1 MNQPLV
7 SPLAKKRFIQW
18 FLAHWEFRGDTP
30 NRILLALL
38 KHDAILNQIK
48 IVEDGCF
55 LRPLLAV
62 SCLGTGMPPAVL
74 LTYEVTLTDPDA
86 ILEYLSTSKQD
97 GLYLT
102 FYFPNRNTCLPF
114 LDVLEELPLPLDSE
128 KVKSLQIELE
138 LQLLLAEAENEA
150 QRRKIMVQIDD
161 ALARREKKEFIR
173 LAKLLKSL

>member
-18 FLAHWEFRGDTP
+18 FLSNWEFRGDAP

-38 KHDAILNQIK
+38 KQDASLNQIK
-48 IVEDGCF
+48 IVENGCF
-55 LRPLLAV
+55 LRPLLVV

-74 LTYEVTLTDPDA
+74 LSFEVTLTDPDA
-86 ILEYLSTSKQD
+86 ILEYLSTTKQS

-114 LDVLEELPLPLDSE
+114 LDVLEELPLPLDPE
-128 KVKSLQIELE
+128 KIKSLQIELE
-138 LQLLLAEAENEA
+138 LQLLLAESENEA

-161 ALARREKKEFIR
+161 ALARREKEEFLR